1 MPDLEDLAR
10 RPLVSR
16 QTHPYL
22 IDTPIDQANTAEPGS
37 TAREGRKGHA
47 LDALARKMVALV
59 FAPVRILQICTTEA
73 RRTQRAHLGL
83 DWAERKNPQR
93 EDARIWPS
101 SHDS

>member
-22 IDTPIDQANTAEPGS
+22 IDTPIDQANTAE
-37 TAREGRKGHA
+37 